1 MEALSSTTTQSTQ
14 AQTAAKKATVD
25 YNAFLTL
32 LVTQLKNQ
40 DPTAPTDAT
49 AFMSQLASFSNVE
62 QSVQMNSKMDA
73 LLSISQLGQAS
84 SLIGR
89 TATSSDGK
97 TSGVIA
103 SVRIDS
109 QGTVATL
116 KGGQTINV
124 ASGLTLS

>member
-1 MEALSSTTTQSTQ
+1 MQVASP
-14 AQTAAKKATVD
+14 TAAPVAQSQNAAKSTTVD
-25 YNAFLTL
+25 YNAFLNL

-62 QSVQMNSKMDA
+62 QSVQMNSKMDE

-89 TATSSDGK
+89 TATSSDGI

-109 QGTVATL
+109 QGTIATL
-116 KGGQTINV
+116 DSGETINM

>member
-1 MEALSSTTTQSTQ
+1 MQVASP
-14 AQTAAKKATVD
+14 TAAPVAQSQNAAKSTTVD

-62 QSVQMNSKMDA
+62 QSVQMNSKMDE
-73 LLSISQLGQAS
+73 LLSISQLGQAG

-109 QGTVATL
+109 QGTIATL
-116 KGGQTINV
+116 DGGETINM

>member
-1 MEALSSTTTQSTQ
+1 MQVASP
-14 AQTAAKKATVD
+14 TAAPVAQSQNAAKSTTVD
-25 YNAFLTL
+25 YNAFLNL

-62 QSVQMNSKMDA
+62 QSVQMNSKMDE
-73 LLSISQLGQAS
+73 LLSISQLGQAG

-109 QGTVATL
+109 QGTIATL
-116 KGGQTINV
+116 DGGETINM

>member
-1 MEALSSTTTQSTQ
+1 MQVSSPTAAPVVQ
-14 AQTAAKKATVD
+14 AQTAAKSTTVD
-25 YNAFLTL
+25 YNAFLSL

-62 QSVQMNSKMDA
+62 QSVQMNSKMDE

-89 TATSSDGK
+89 TATSSDGI

-109 QGTVATL
+109 QGTIATL
-116 KGGQTINV
+116 DGGETINM

>member
-1 MEALSSTTTQSTQ
+1 MQVTSPTATGS
-14 AQTAAKKATVD
+14 AQTTNAAKKASVD

-73 LLSISQLGQAS
+73 LLSASQLGQAGS
-84 SLIGR
+84 IIGR
-89 TATSSDGK
+89 TATSADGK
-97 TSGVIA
+97 TSGVIT

-109 QGTVATL
+109 SGTVANL
-116 KGGQTINV
+116 ANGQTLNM